1 MGEKYVYLFHE
12 GNASMN
18 ELLGRKGANL
28 AEMTGLSLPVP
39 PGFTITTSACRRFYE
54 EGKVIHPDIIQEIYP
69 ALHVLEET
77 AGKRFGHPS
86 NPLLVSVRSG
96 SSTSMPGMMD
106 TILNLGLNDYTV
118 AALVKDS
125 ATRHF
130 AYDSYRRFIQMFS
143 SIVLGID
150 EGLFEDELEK
160 MKQQAGVQQDSQLTS
175 DHLLDLILIYKEIVL
190 KETGKKFPQD
200 PKEQLLAA
208 IGAVFDSW
216 YNPRATFYRRIHKIS
231 DDIGTA
237 VTIQQMVFGNL
248 GANSGTG
255 IAFTR
260 HPSTGENELFGEFMF
275 NAQGEDIVAGIRT
288 PQPMTIL
295 KERLPDTFDEFEAIA
310 TNLEKHYRDVQDIEF
325 TVEEGKLYVL
335 QTRSAKRTAEA
346 NIKIAVDMA
355 NEGVITREEA
365 IMRID
370 PASIVPLM
378 QHTIDPHAELNVI
391 GTGLDASSGAA
402 TGIIVFDAEEAE
414 RLHRT
419 GHSVILVRQETTPED
434 IHGILASAGVLTT
447 RGGVTS
453 HAAVVAR
460 DLGTPSVVGC
470 ESFKVD
476 MEQRELHTDAGILK
490 EGDVITICGSTG
502 RVILGEVPLVPPR
515 FSQEFCTLL
524 EWTNEFKSMN
534 VYSSVNTPQ
543 EAELARRMG
552 AEGVGLCRTEL
563 MFMEPE
569 RLPRVKRMMLAH
581 NQRER
586 RKALNELIPMQKS
599 DFHGIFRA
607 MEGKQV
613 TIRLIDPPLHEFLP
627 NPAALALE
635 IERARVAGNE
645 EVVVERE
652 ALQQRIEILHE
663 LNPSFGHRG
672 CRIGITYPEIY
683 EIQTRA
689 IAEAALELKAE
700 GVIVYPRIIVPLVSD
715 FREMKVVRE
724 TVEETLQQV
733 FSIYRDRI
741 DIPIGVFIELPR
753 ACITAQ
759 EIAPYADFFTFG
771 TNDLTQATYGFSRD
785 DAEGKY
791 LAYYLDH
798 NILPENPFIYL
809 DEAGVGTL
817 IKIATEQGRKTK
829 PDLPIGVCGEH
840 TCEKD
845 SVLFLQNAGM
855 NFISSVPQRIPG
867 ARIAAAQAAILSRRR
882 TGTAQA

>member
-1 MGEKYVYLFHE
+1 MMSEKYVYLFHE
-12 GNASMN
+12 GNATMN
-18 ELLGRKGANL
+18 EPLGRKGANL
-28 AEMTGLSLPVP
+28 AEMTGLGLPVP

-54 EGKVIHPDIIQEIYP
+54 EGKTIHPDIEQEIYQ
-69 ALHVLEET
+69 ALHTLEE
-77 AGKRFGHPS
+77 ASGKRFGHPS

-118 AALVKDS
+118 SALAKHKKNK
-125 ATRHF
+125 HF

-160 MKQQAGVQQDSQLTS
+160 MKLQANVKQDSQLTA
-175 DHLLDLILIYKEIVL
+175 DHLMDLILIFKEIVF
-190 KETGKKFPQD
+190 KETGHKFPQD
-200 PKEQLLAA
+200 PRQQLMTA
-208 IGAVFDSW
+208 IGAIFDSW
-216 YNPRATFYRRIHKIS
+216 YNQRATFYRRIHKIP
-231 DDIGTA
+231 DHIGTA

-248 GANSGTG
+248 GPDSGTG

-275 NAQGEDIVAGIRT
+275 SAQGEDIVAGIRT

-295 KERLPDTFDEFEAIA
+295 KDRLPETFAQFETIA
-310 TNLEKHYRDVQDIEF
+310 QDLENHYRDVQDIEF

-355 NEGVITREEA
+355 NEGLITREEA
-365 IMRID
+365 VMRVD
-370 PASIVPLM
+370 PASIAPLM
-378 QHTIDPHAELNVI
+378 QHTIDPNAELNVI
-391 GTGLDASSGAA
+391 GQGLDASSGAA

-414 RLHRT
+414 RQHRT

-470 ESFKVD
+470 ESFTVD
-476 MEQRELHTDAGILK
+476 IEQRELHTDSVTLK
-490 EGDVITICGSTG
+490 EGDIITICGSTG
-502 RVILGEVPLVPPR
+502 RVILGEVPLVPPK
-515 FSQEFCTLL
+515 FSKEFCMLL
-524 EWTNEFKSMN
+524 EWTNEFKTID
-534 VYSSVNTPQ
+534 VFSSVNTPQ

-563 MFMEPE
+563 MFLDPE
-569 RLPRVKRMMLAH
+569 RLPRVTRMILAR

-586 RKALNELIPMQKS
+586 KKALNELIPLQKS

-607 MEGKQV
+607 MAGKQV

-635 IERARVAGNE
+635 LERARVAGDE
-645 EVVVERE
+645 ELIAEKE

-700 GVIVYPRIIVPLVSD
+700 GIIVYPRIIVPLVSD
-715 FREMKVVRE
+715 WREMRAVRQ
-724 TVEETLQQV
+724 TVEETLHQV

-741 DIPIGVFIELPR
+741 DIPIGAFIELPR
-753 ACITAQ
+753 ACITADQ
-759 EIAPYADFFTFG
+759 VAKYADFFTFG
-771 TNDLTQATYGFSRD
+771 TNDLTQSTYGFSRD

-791 LAYYLDH
+791 LAYYLDR
-798 NILPENPFIYL
+798 NILPENPFVFL
-809 DEAGVGTL
+809 DEEGVGKL
-817 IKIATEQGRKTK
+817 IEIAIDQGRKSK
-829 PDLPIGVCGEH
+829 EDLQIGVCGEH
-840 TCEKD
+840 TSEKD
-845 SVLFLQNAGM
+845 SVLFLQKAGI
-855 NFISSVPQRIPG
+855 NFISSLPSRIPS
-867 ARIAAAQAAILSRRR
+867 ARIAAAQAAIRIKR
-882 TGTAQA
+882 AAANP

>member
-1 MGEKYVYLFHE
+1 
-12 GNASMN
+12 MN

-28 AEMTGLSLPVP
+28 AEMTGLGLPVP
-39 PGFTITTSACRRFYE
+39 SGFTITTSACRRFYE
-54 EGKVIHPDIIQEIYP
+54 EGKIVHPDIEKEIYT
-69 ALHVLEET
+69 ALHTLEKT
-77 AGKRFGHPS
+77 TGKRFGHPS

-118 AALVKDS
+118 AALAKHKENK
-125 ATRHF
+125 HF

-143 SIVLGID
+143 SIVLGVD
-150 EGLFEDELEK
+150 DDLFEDELEK
-160 MKQQAGVQQDSQLTS
+160 MKRHASVQQDSQLTA
-175 DHLLDLILIYKEIVL
+175 DHLLDLILIFKEIVF
-190 KETGKKFPQD
+190 KETGQKFPQD
-200 PKEQLLAA
+200 PKQQLITA

-216 YNPRATFYRRIHKIS
+216 YNPRATFYRRIHKIP

-237 VTIQQMVFGNL
+237 VTVQQMVFGNL
-248 GANSGTG
+248 GPNSGTG

-275 NAQGEDIVAGIRT
+275 SAQGEDIVAGIRT
-288 PQPMTIL
+288 PQPMTVL
-295 KERLPDTFDEFEAIA
+295 QERLPETFIQFEKIA
-310 TNLEKHYRDVQDIEF
+310 QDLEKHYRDVQDIEF

-355 NEGVITREEA
+355 NEGLITREEA
-365 IMRID
+365 IMRVD

-378 QHTIDPHAELNVI
+378 QHTIDPNAELNVI
-391 GTGLDASSGAA
+391 GKGLDASSGAA

-414 RLHRT
+414 RQHRT

-476 MEQRELHTDAGILK
+476 MEQRELRTDSITLK

-502 RVILGEVPLVPPR
+502 RIILGEVPLVPPKL
-515 FSQEFCTLL
+515 SKEFCTLL
-524 EWTNEFKSMN
+524 EWANEFKTMC

-563 MFMEPE
+563 MFMDPE
-569 RLPRVKRMMLAH
+569 RLPRVTRMILAH

-586 RKALNELIPMQKS
+586 KKALNELIPLQKS

-627 NPAALALE
+627 NPATLALE
-635 IERARVAGNE
+635 LERARVAGDKK
-645 EVVVERE
+645 VVEEKE
-652 ALQQRIEILHE
+652 ALQQRIETLHE

-683 EIQTRA
+683 EVQTRA

-700 GVIVYPRIIVPLVSD
+700 GITVYPRIIVPLVSD
-715 FREMKVVRE
+715 WREMKAVRE

-733 FSIYRDRI
+733 FSVYRDRI
-741 DIPIGVFIELPR
+741 EIPIGAFIELPR
-753 ACITAQ
+753 ACITADKVA
-759 EIAPYADFFTFG
+759 EYADFFIFG
-771 TNDLTQATYGFSRD
+771 TNDLTQSTYGFSRD

-798 NILPENPFIYL
+798 NVLPENPFIYL
-809 DEAGVGTL
+809 DEEGVGNL
-817 IKIATEQGRKTK
+817 IEIAIERSRKCK
-829 PDLPIGVCGEH
+829 ADLKIGVCGEH
-840 TCEKD
+840 TSEKD
-845 SVLFLQNAGM
+845 SVFFLQNLNM
-855 NFISSVPQRIPG
+855 NFISSVPQRVPC
-867 ARIAAAQAAILSRRR
+867 ARIAAAQAAIR
-882 TGTAQA
+882 TRQQNAVASNKKNSLTKEE

>member
-1 MGEKYVYLFHE
+1 MMSEKYVYLFHE
-12 GNASMN
+12 GNAAMN
-18 ELLGRKGANL
+18 ESLGRKGANL
-28 AEMTGLSLPVP
+28 AEMTGLGLPVP

-54 EGKVIHPDIIQEIYP
+54 EGKTIHPIIEQEIYQ
-69 ALHVLEET
+69 ALHTLEQT

-118 AALVKDS
+118 AALAKYKENK
-125 ATRHF
+125 HF

-143 SIVLGID
+143 SIVLGVD
-150 EGLFEDELEK
+150 GCLFEDELEK
-160 MKQQAGVQQDSQLTS
+160 MKQQVGVKQDSQLS
-175 DHLLDLILIYKEIVL
+175 AENLLDLILIFKEIVL
-190 KETGKKFPQD
+190 QETGQKFPQD
-200 PKEQLLAA
+200 PKQQLITA

-216 YNPRATFYRRIHKIS
+216 YNQRAMIYRRIHKIP
-231 DDIGTA
+231 DHIGTA

-248 GANSGTG
+248 GPNSGTG

-260 HPSTGENELFGEFMF
+260 HPSTGENQLFGEFMF

-288 PQPMTIL
+288 PQPLTIL
-295 KERLPDTFDEFEAIA
+295 EERLPDTFAEFDRIAI
-310 TNLEKHYRDVQDIEF
+310 NLEKHYRDVQDIEF

-355 NEGVITREEA
+355 NEGLITKEEA
-365 IMRID
+365 IMRVD
-370 PASIVPLM
+370 PASLAPLM
-378 QHTIDPHAELNVI
+378 QHTIDPNAELNVI
-391 GTGLDASSGAA
+391 GQGLDASSGAA

-414 RLHRT
+414 RQHRT

-470 ESFKVD
+470 ESFTVD
-476 MEQRELHTDAGILK
+476 MEQRELHAGNITLK

-502 RVILGEVPLVPPR
+502 RVILGEVPLVPPK
-515 FSQEFCTLL
+515 FSKEFCTLL
-524 EWTNEFKSMN
+524 EWANEFKTLA

-543 EAELARRMG
+543 EAKLARRMG

-563 MFMEPE
+563 MFLDPE
-569 RLPRVKRMMLAH
+569 RIPMVTRMILAR
-581 NQRER
+581 NKRER
-586 RKALNELIPMQKS
+586 KKALNELIPPQKS
-599 DFHGIFRA
+599 DLQGIFRA
-607 MEGKQV
+607 MEGRPV

-627 NPAALALE
+627 NPAVLAIE
-635 IERARVAGNE
+635 IERARVAGDKELLE
-645 EVVVERE
+645 EKE
-652 ALQQRIEILHE
+652 ALQQRITMLHE

-683 EIQTRA
+683 EVQTRA

-700 GVIVYPRIIVPLVSD
+700 GIAVYPNIIVPLVSD
-715 FREMKVVRE
+715 WREMKKVRE
-724 TVEETLQQV
+724 TVEETLEQV
-733 FSIYRDRI
+733 FAIYRDRI
-741 DIPIGVFIELPR
+741 DIPIGAFIELPR
-753 ACITAQ
+753 ACITADKMVQ
-759 EIAPYADFFTFG
+759 YADFFTFG
-771 TNDLTQATYGFSRD
+771 TNDLTQSTYGFSRD

-798 NILPENPFIYL
+798 NILPENPFVSL
-809 DEAGVGTL
+809 DEEGVGEF
-817 IKIATEQGRKTK
+817 IKMAIEKGRKQK
-829 PDLPIGVCGEH
+829 PDLCIGVCGEH
-840 TCEKD
+840 TSEKD
-845 SVLFLQNAGM
+845 SVFFLQNTEV
-855 NFISSVPQRIPG
+855 NFISSLPHRVPA
-867 ARIAAAQAAILSRRR
+867 ARIAAAQAAIRKNR
-882 TGTAQA
+882 GK

>member
-1 MGEKYVYLFHE
+1 MMSEKYVYLFHE

-28 AEMTGLSLPVP
+28 AEMSALGLPVP
-39 PGFTITTSACRRFYE
+39 PGFTITTSACRRFYD
-54 EGKVIHPDIIQEIYP
+54 EGKTIHPDIGRDIYH
-69 ALHVLEET
+69 ALHTLEET
-77 AGKRFGHPS
+77 SGKRFGHPS

-118 AALVKDS
+118 TALVKHKENK
-125 ATRHF
+125 HF

-143 SIVLGID
+143 SIVLGVD
-150 EGLFEDELEK
+150 ESLFEDELEK
-160 MKQQAGVQQDSQLTS
+160 VKQQANVEQDSQLTP
-175 DHLLDLILIYKEIVL
+175 DHLLDLILIYKEIVM
-190 KETGKKFPQD
+190 KETGHKFPQD
-200 PKEQLLAA
+200 PKQQLLTA

-216 YNPRATFYRRIHKIS
+216 YNPRATFYRRIHKIP
-231 DDIGTA
+231 DHIGTA

-248 GANSGTG
+248 GPNSGTG

-288 PQPMTIL
+288 PQPMTVL
-295 KERLPDTFDEFEAIA
+295 KERLPETFAQFDTIA
-310 TNLEKHYRDVQDIEF
+310 CHLEKHYRDVQDIEF
-325 TVEEGKLYVL
+325 TVEESELYVL

-355 NEGVITREEA
+355 NEGVIDREEA
-365 IMRID
+365 IMRVD
-370 PASIVPLM
+370 PAAIAPLM
-378 QHTIDPHAELNVI
+378 QHTIDPAAELNVI
-391 GTGLDASSGAA
+391 GKGLDASSGAA

-414 RLHRT
+414 RQHRT

-460 DLGTPSVVGC
+460 DLSTPSVVGC

-476 MEQRELHTDAGILK
+476 MEQRELHTDTVILK

-502 RVILGEVPLVPPR
+502 RVILGEVPLVPPK
-515 FSQEFCTLL
+515 FSREFCTLL
-524 EWTNEFKSMN
+524 EWTNEFKTMR

-543 EAELARRMG
+543 EAELARKMG

-563 MFMEPE
+563 MFMDPE
-569 RLPRVKRMMLAH
+569 RLPRVTRMILAR
-581 NQRER
+581 NQFER
-586 RKALNELIPMQKS
+586 RKALNELIPMQKY

-607 MEGKQV
+607 MAGKQV

-627 NPAALALE
+627 NPSALALE
-635 IERARVAGNE
+635 LERARVAGDNE
-645 EVVVERE
+645 LVEEKE

-683 EIQTRA
+683 EVQTRA
-689 IAEAALELKAE
+689 IAEAALELKME
-700 GVIVYPRIIVPLVSD
+700 GIEVYPRIIVPLVSD
-715 FREMKVVRE
+715 WREMKKVRE

-753 ACITAQ
+753 ACMTADK
-759 EIAPYADFFTFG
+759 IAEYADFITFG
-771 TNDLTQATYGFSRD
+771 TNDLTQSAYGFSRD

-791 LAYYLDH
+791 LAYYLDN
-798 NILPENPFIYL
+798 NILPENPFVYL
-809 DEAGVGTL
+809 DTEGVGRL
-817 IKIATEQGRKTK
+817 IEIAIEQGRKNK
-829 PDLPIGVCGEH
+829 PNLKTGVCGEH
-840 TCEKD
+840 TSEKD
-845 SVLFLQNAGM
+845 SVLFLQNLGM
-855 NFISSVPQRIPG
+855 NFISSVPQRIPS
-867 ARIAAAQAAILSRRR
+867 ARIAAAQAAIRTRRHLENR
-882 TGTAQA
+882 